1 MQKVVRWVI
10 INNGWGRAERRRAA
24 ALARHVFPKRT
35 VRRVRK

>member
-1 MQKVVRWVI
+1 MQRVIRWVI
-10 INNGWGRAERRRAA
+10 INNGYGRAERRRAT

>member
-1 MQKVVRWVI
+1 MQNVVRWIVI
-10 INNGWGRAERRRAA
+10 NKGWGRAERRRAA